1 MMELQ
6 NQLYLMIA
14 VFGGMIALLLVLT
27 VMLAVYVKKT
37 RTLLEDYR
45 MGQSADASYPSGMI
59 DAGDRRDRRRMD
71 NTAAAQHGG
80 YSMDVFA
87 HGMGHKTDQTKAR
100 NDYMNNARNIHGNR
114 HPHHHAGPYRN
125 DVEAM
130 GGYMG
135 GKRGGGGGGEKPPK
149 ANQPHKPP
157 RSQASVEDSALELE
171 VANIFDMDELDEEDL
186 SDFNSG
192 PSGHGDAK
200 DTRYMANGGADGATG
215 RSKGRPGSGH
225 HQYDRE
231 MGRNGAHIEG
241 RNNRF
246 QNPHAKTKGG
256 GNGRGFGPGGDD
268 GAGGK
273 QNQGYYDD
281 RGTMY

>member
-1 MMELQ
+1 
-6 NQLYLMIA
+6 
-14 VFGGMIALLLVLT
+14 
-27 VMLAVYVKKT
+27 
-37 RTLLEDYR
+37 
-45 MGQSADASYPSGMI
+45 
-59 DAGDRRDRRRMD
+59 
-71 NTAAAQHGG
+71 
-80 YSMDVFA
+80 
-87 HGMGHKTDQTKAR
+87 
-100 NDYMNNARNIHGNR
+100 MNNARNIHGNR
-114 HPHHHAGPYRN
+114 HQHHHAGPYRN